1 MGAWH
6 RPHKQTGAWQRARC
20 SYSSARGAGKPFAAH
35 PFCFS
40 PQCSLHLFPV
50 HGIIANRTYY
60 KWRSDREAEGARL
73 LSEYA
78 PQGHLGF
85 ESLLLR
91 HDLHSPRNR
100 GGFFAQSTAGD
111 FARASPCS
119 NAIEPRKVQRQGP
132 ILAQIDALFNRRRMR
147 AGVDGCSKAKP
158 AQPEEVRKA
167 MHRCARGRAKGTQTQ
182 TGAARER
189 GPERHHAGHRRRVG
203 ERTGYFLNFHHL
215 KPETFSGFLR

>member
-1 MGAWH
+1 MQREAMPPSKRQRAREGKPRVRQRGKRPGASH
-6 RPHKQTGAWQRARC
+6 RQWVYGRTASPIQADGAWQRARC
-20 SYSSARGAGKPFAAH
+20 SYSSARGAAKPFAAH

-78 PQGHLGF
+78 PKGHLGF

-100 GGFFAQSTAGD
+100 GGFFACSTAGD
-111 FARASPCS
+111 FARASPNA

-132 ILAQIDALFNRRRMR
+132 ILAQIDALFNR
-147 AGVDGCSKAKP
+147 G
-158 AQPEEVRKA
+158 
-167 MHRCARGRAKGTQTQ
+167 
-182 TGAARER
+182 
-189 GPERHHAGHRRRVG
+189 
-203 ERTGYFLNFHHL
+203 
-215 KPETFSGFLR
+215 

>member
-6 RPHKQTGAWQRARC
+6 RPYKQTGAWQRARC
-20 SYSSARGAGKPFAAH
+20 SYSSARSAAKPFAAH

-78 PQGHLGF
+78 PKGHLGF

-132 ILAQIDALFNRRRMR
+132 ILAQIDALFNRRWMR
-147 AGVDGCSKAKP
+147 AGVDECSKAKTRITRGSSQGG
-158 AQPEEVRKA
+158 AQ
-167 MHRCARGRAKGTQTQ
+167 ARVGGQTQ
-182 TGAARER
+182 AGAARER
-189 GPERHHAGHRRRVG
+189 GPKRHRAGHRRRVG

-215 KPETFSGFLR
+215 KPEAFSGFLR

>member
-1 MGAWH
+1 MGAWQ

-78 PQGHLGF
+78 PKGHLGF

-100 GGFFAQSTAGD
+100 GGFFACSTAGD
-111 FARASPCS
+111 LARASP
-119 NAIEPRKVQRQGP
+119 NANAV
-132 ILAQIDALFNRRRMR
+132 L
-147 AGVDGCSKAKP
+147 
-158 AQPEEVRKA
+158 
-167 MHRCARGRAKGTQTQ
+167 KGTTRA
-182 TGAARER
+182 T
-189 GPERHHAGHRRRVG
+189 AGEWANG
-203 ERTGYFLNFHHL
+203 LGYFLNFHHL
-215 KPETFSGFLR
+215 KPEAFSGFLR

>member
-20 SYSSARGAGKPFAAH
+20 SYSSARGAAKPFAAH

-78 PQGHLGF
+78 PKGHLGF

-100 GGFFAQSTAGD
+100 GGFFSPNCRGFST
-111 FARASPCS
+111 R
-119 NAIEPRKVQRQGP
+119 V
-132 ILAQIDALFNRRRMR
+132 
-147 AGVDGCSKAKP
+147 SK
-158 AQPEEVRKA
+158 
-167 MHRCARGRAKGTQTQ
+167 
-182 TGAARER
+182 RER

-203 ERTGYFLNFHHL
+203 GRTGYFLNFHHL
-215 KPETFSGFLR
+215 KPEAFSGFLR

>member
-1 MGAWH
+1 MQREAMPPSK
-6 RPHKQTGAWQRARC
+6 RQRAREGKPRVRQRGKPLGASGRYRERSGVSQRANC
-20 SYSSARGAGKPFAAH
+20 SHSSVWGAGKPFAAH

-78 PQGHLGF
+78 PKGHLGF

-100 GGFFAQSTAGD
+100 GGFFARSTAGD
-111 FARASPCS
+111 FAHASP
-119 NAIEPRKVQRQGP
+119 NANAV
-132 ILAQIDALFNRRRMR
+132 L
-147 AGVDGCSKAKP
+147 
-158 AQPEEVRKA
+158 
-167 MHRCARGRAKGTQTQ
+167 KGTTQ
-182 TGAARER
+182 ATAGEWTSER
-189 GPERHHAGHRRRVG
+189 A
-203 ERTGYFLNFHHL
+203 T
-215 KPETFSGFLR
+215 S

>member
-1 MGAWH
+1 M
-6 RPHKQTGAWQRARC
+6 GAWQRARC

-78 PQGHLGF
+78 PKGHLGF

-100 GGFFAQSTAGD
+100 GGFFARSTAGD
-111 FARASPCS
+111 FARASPNA

-147 AGVDGCSKAKP
+147 AGVDECSKAKT

-167 MHRCARGRAKGTQTQ
+167 V
-182 TGAARER
+182 
-189 GPERHHAGHRRRVG
+189 HRRAWAGKRRANASG
-203 ERTGYFLNFHHL
+203 RSARTR
-215 KPETFSGFLR
+215 S